1 MNSSTNQ
8 TNIEQRTREIAPH
21 LLEEFRRQRIVVRQN
36 DRREWEAVLFTG
48 NVEGSRVVAGRA
60 TRDEVVAV
68 VRERLASGA
77 LLGTL
82 EDDAR

>member
-1 MNSSTNQ
+1 MSSSTNR

-21 LLEEFRRQRIVVRQN
+21 LLEAYRRQRIVVRQN
-36 DRREWEAVLFTG
+36 DRREWEAVLFAG
-48 NVEGSRVVAGRA
+48 SVEGSRVVAGRA

-82 EDDAR
+82 EEDAR